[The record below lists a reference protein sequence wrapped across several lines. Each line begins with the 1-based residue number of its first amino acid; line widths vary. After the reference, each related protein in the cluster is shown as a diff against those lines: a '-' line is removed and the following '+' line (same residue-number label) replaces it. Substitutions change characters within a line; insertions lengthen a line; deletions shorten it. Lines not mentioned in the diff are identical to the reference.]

1 MSLARNISGV
11 ELPDTIKENS
21 FSDADRPEEEAELSS
36 EISAGKIRQA
46 AVESMKAQE
55 DAEREEVMTWA
66 RWQCFNV
73 L

>member
-1 MSLARNISGV
+1 MSLARNISGI

-21 FSDADRPEEEAELSS
+21 FFDADIPEEEAELSS

-55 DAEREEVMTWA
+55 HAEQENEVVDDMGTLA
-66 RWQCFNV
+66 M